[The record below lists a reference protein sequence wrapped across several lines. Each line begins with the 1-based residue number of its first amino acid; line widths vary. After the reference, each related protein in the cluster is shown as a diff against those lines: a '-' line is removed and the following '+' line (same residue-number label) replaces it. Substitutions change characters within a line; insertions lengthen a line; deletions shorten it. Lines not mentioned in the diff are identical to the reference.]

1 MLFAIGSRVRLNH
14 TGDEGTVAE
23 LLDHG
28 MVSVLL
34 DDGDEIPVFEEDLMR
49 VEDYRA
55 ALSNKPPIKAKVVK
69 GKSEKI
75 TAQPERPDA
84 FSQYSILR
92 SLGIQMA
99 FEPQY
104 RADETIEK
112 YQIHLINDT
121 RYDVL
126 FTFSLYLGDTLKL
139 KSNGK
144 IDSMTVF
151 PLGELLFDYL
161 NEGPEVQVEC
171 WQITTQGTGKKVS
184 KSFKIKPQ
192 QFFKKIRTAPLL
204 NLKVHHYVLF
214 ENFDEST
221 TVEEDL
227 QSYTKRNSRP
237 IKYTSGLSK
246 FDKSSVSELANFK
259 PEIDLHIEQLTP
271 KFEGLSNAEKIRIQ
285 LHHFDEFIAK
295 AIRLGVP
302 SVFVI
307 HGVGKGKL
315 RDEIATRLLQNP
327 DVETFKNEFHPKYG
341 YGATEVI
348 LRG

>member
-1 MLFAIGSRVRLNH
+1 
-14 TGDEGTVAE
+14 
-23 LLDHG
+23 

-34 DDGDEIPVFEEDLMR
+34 DDGDEIPVSEDDPMR
-49 VEDYRA
+49 IEDYRA

-69 GKSEKI
+69 GKSERI
-75 TAQPERPDA
+75 TPQPERPGMV
-84 FSQYSILR
+84 SQYSILR
-92 SLGIQMA
+92 SLGIQLA
-99 FEPQY
+99 FEAQY
-104 RADETIEK
+104 RLDGSVEK
-112 YQIHLINDT
+112 YNIHLINDT

-126 FTFSLYLGDTLKL
+126 FTFSLHLGDNLKL

-144 IDSMTVF
+144 IDSVTVF

-171 WQITTQGTGKKVS
+171 WQVTTQGTGKKFS
-184 KSFKIKPQ
+184 KSFKIKAQ
-192 QFFKKIRTAPLL
+192 QFFKKVRTAPIL
-204 NLKVHHYVLF
+204 NLEVHHYILF
-214 ENFDEST
+214 ENLDGNTEK
-221 TVEEDL
+221 EEDL
-227 QSYTKRNSRP
+227 QTYTKRNSRP
-237 IKYTSGLSK
+237 LNHPSGFSK

-259 PEIDLHIEQLTP
+259 GEIDLHIENLTP

-285 LHHFDEFIAK
+285 LHHFETFIEK

-302 SVFVI
+302 NAFVV

-327 DVETFKNEFHPKYG
+327 NVETFKNEFHPRYG

-348 LRG
+348 FGG